1 MPLLVLLVS
10 CPLVVEEEVVVV
22 APWED
27 LQELSVAQLRVVV
40 VQQRAKPP

>member
-1 MPLLVLLVS
+1 MVEVPLLVLLVS
-10 CPLVVEEEVVVV
+10 CPLVVVV

>member
-10 CPLVVEEEVVVV
+10 CPLVVEEVVVV